1 MSSRY
6 FVCLISVMLIIYICK
21 YNGMLMMSMQM
32 YVNVYSWQPVS
43 QLHLLSSQER
53 NLCLLIMYVSVWRY
67 VNDMYVCKY
76 MLMCVVGSE

>member
-1 MSSRY
+1 
-6 FVCLISVMLIIYICK
+6 
-21 YNGMLMMSMQM
+21 MLMMSMQM